1 MALRYADRNIS
12 FRTGS
17 NRIYVNFTDEPNQ
30 PAGNSGFSVEYFKNQ
45 SNWSTRQGTVH
56 TVFSEDSTRYSNSW
70 NTYNNEKPWLI
81 SDYTGGTK
89 LFVPDDFS
97 GVTLSNLPVTGA
109 MTNSYVIRFTNI
121 REFMDGKN
129 HLVKITILSSG
140 RKTRA
145 ERTFY
150 INFGTGNS

>member
-1 MALRYADRNIS
+1 M
-12 FRTGS
+12 
-17 NRIYVNFTDEPNQ
+17 
-30 PAGNSGFSVEYFKNQ
+30 
-45 SNWSTRQGTVH
+45 
-56 TVFSEDSTRYSNSW
+56 FSEDSTRYSNSW